1 MSDNVDHMKTKAR
14 LDAMGLNAEEGLAA
28 AMLGKQVMMF
38 AVEGAVKA
46 AEVGKKNDCE
56 IRVEQVT
63 AATLVVCLDF
73 INQDPQALR
82 DYAKA
87 VQP

>member
-28 AMLGKQVMMF
+28 AMLSRQLMSF
-38 AVEGAVKA
+38 AIDGAVKA

-56 IRVEQVT
+56 IRVEYVVP
-63 AATLVVCLDF
+63 AMLVICLDF
-73 INQDPQALR
+73 INQDPQHLA